1 MHVQS
6 CDRNQGRF
14 RTTQLIQTRTTQ
26 PGGSIECTNLR
37 KSLFIPSTHHP
48 HRSQEL
54 RIDII
59 GEDNKMI
66 IHHKVAARV
75 VCVFSKQDALI
86 AACAEQHQK
95 HQLQRQHQRSQYGA
109 QNLAA
114 SPSLSSPSGSAGHPS
129 QTNGSAS
136 FSFAQG
142 SIRDLR
148 WSCRVLGEWEAWGA
162 GIWGRQGQA
171 DHILSDRRRASR
183 RVPNYTILLERL
195 LVDSWCVTNIIYIT
209 NLS

>member
-48 HRSQEL
+48 HHSQEL

-75 VCVFSKQDALI
+75 VCVFSKQNTLI

-95 HQLQRQHQRSQYGA
+95 HQLQRQSARPIRCTKFGSQ
-109 QNLAA
+109 
-114 SPSLSSPSGSAGHPS
+114 PFIVFPIWFCR
-129 QTNGSAS
+129 TS
-136 FSFAQG
+136 FP
-142 SIRDLR
+142 D
-148 WSCRVLGEWEAWGA
+148 
-162 GIWGRQGQA
+162 
-171 DHILSDRRRASR
+171 
-183 RVPNYTILLERL
+183 
-195 LVDSWCVTNIIYIT
+195 
-209 NLS
+209 